1 MKYLI
6 TFSYDGSKYYG
17 YQKQPDKPTIQE
29 EIEKV
34 LTQLNSNK
42 PVNISASGRT
52 DSGVHA
58 LNQKA
63 HFVLEKD
70 YDLDKLHYSINKMLS
85 NNIYVRKIEKIDDN
99 FHARFDVKRKKYTYK
114 INIGEFNP
122 LEYNYIYQY
131 NKELNINEMEKAI
144 KYFEGI
150 HNFKSFTKADD
161 DKETY
166 EREIYETNI
175 QKNGNIVS
183 ITFIGN
189 GFMRY
194 MVRNMV
200 GLLVEIG
207 SGKKRYDCVK
217 EILLAE
223 DRTKAGITIAPNGL
237 YLEDV
242 YYE

>member
-85 NNIYVRKIEKIDDN
+85 NSIYVRKIEKIDDN

-131 NKELNINEMEKAI
+131 NKELDINEMEKAI

-175 QKNGNIVS
+175 QKNGNIIS